1 MINLIDISKR
11 FSQKLLYDKCSL
23 TLKSGERIGLVGSNG
38 CGKTTLLNI
47 IAGTQSPDS
56 GEIAITKNFRIGILE
71 QEFDNQTDKTVLE
84 IVKESVFQNEIDIDH
99 LNKKIAVEKNPDKL
113 ESLLKIYSDFET
125 RFEASGGYNIENNCK
140 KILTGLGISQEMM
153 NRKSTHFSGGQR
165 MRIGLAKLLASPY
178 DAILLDEPTN
188 HLDLPSL
195 LWFENYLRSYPGL
208 IVIISHDQTLLNN
221 IVNKVVEISNKKVT
235 VYHGNYNDYR
245 EQKSLIIE
253 QLESAK
259 RQYQKERKE
268 TERFIERFRYK
279 NTKAKQVQSRI
290 KNLEKNE
297 KDFDI
302 PKDESEIK
310 FDFPQPER
318 SGYEVAKVNSLSKSF
333 GALKVLDNFSFELKR
348 GEKVAITGKN
358 GTGKSTLMKIM
369 ADIIEQDSGSVKLGA
384 NVKVGYFSQIHA
396 EQLNLENSILDEME
410 SIRGA
415 KSTTDVRKLLGRFFF
430 TGDDVFK
437 NIGLLSGGEKSRVL
451 LTRLLLSPS
460 NFLLLDEPTNH
471 LDIPSQTVIIEA
483 LKNFTGTV
491 CFVSHDR
498 YLINNVATRLLDFED
513 DGVHEY
519 PGTYNEYKA
528 WQEQNILNTEPGD
541 DEKAVNKRKEQKR
554 LEAEERNLKYKKR
567 KVYDEQIESIEIQLE
582 KFMDEESDLEQQLGD
597 PLIYKDEDKAKYV
610 TDRYKTVKQQ
620 IEDLTHKW
628 EELSV
633 EREKLL

>member
-1 MINLIDISKR
+1 M
-11 FSQKLLYDKCSL
+11 Y
-23 TLKSGERIGLVGSNG
+23 
-38 CGKTTLLNI
+38 
-47 IAGTQSPDS
+47 
-56 GEIAITKNFRIGILE
+56 
-71 QEFDNQTDKTVLE
+71 
-84 IVKESVFQNEIDIDH
+84 
-99 LNKKIAVEKNPDKL
+99 
-113 ESLLKIYSDFET
+113 
-125 RFEASGGYNIENNCK
+125 
-140 KILTGLGISQEMM
+140 
-153 NRKSTHFSGGQR
+153 RKSTHFSGGQR

-235 VYHGNYNDYR
+235 VYHGNYDQYR

-253 QLESAK
+253 QLEAAK
-259 RQYQKERKE
+259 KQYQRERKE

-279 NTKAKQVQSRI
+279 NTKSKQVQSRI
-290 KNLEKNE
+290 KNLEKTE

-310 FDFPQPER
+310 FSFSQPER
-318 SGYEVAKVNSLSKSF
+318 SGYEVAKVNSVSKSF

-369 ADIIEQDSGSVKLGA
+369 ADIIAADSGSVKLGT
-384 NVKVGYFSQIHA
+384 NVKIGYFSQIHA

-437 NIGLLSGGEKSRVL
+437 KIGLLSGGEKSRVL

-483 LKNFTGTV
+483 LKIFTGTV

-498 YLINNVATRLLDFED
+498 YLINNVATRLLDFEE
-513 DGVHEY
+513 DGIHEY

-528 WQEQNILNTEPGD
+528 WREQNILNAEPDD
-541 DEKAVNKRKEQKR
+541 DEKSVNKRKEQKR
-554 LEAEERNLKYKKR
+554 QEAEERNLKYKKR

-582 KFMDEESDLEQQLGD
+582 ELMDEESEIEQKLGD
-597 PLIYKDEDKAKYV
+597 PLIYKNEDKAKYV

-620 IEDLTHKW
+620 IENLTHKW
-628 EELSV
+628 EELSI